1 MTPCVFALQAVK
13 MYHVAELK
21 PFVIFLR
28 PPPISE
34 ISQLTVSGPCVGRS
48 THTGQKTLCCRSEC
62 DVGVTVCSESD
73 SVVWK

>member
-1 MTPCVFALQAVK
+1 

-48 THTGQKTLCCRSEC
+48 THTGQKHFAAVL
-62 DVGVTVCSESD
+62 
-73 SVVWK
+73 SVVWVLQFVVRVTVWYGSDRECY